1 MVSQLRVRS
10 ALLSSLA
17 ALVLLLASAGAVG
30 ASATQTAIASCA
42 PAVDFDSNNFSNP
55 TTINNKWFPLVPG
68 TQYILEGQA
77 NRGGGTLPHQ
87 VIFTVTDLTKV
98 IDGVRTV
105 VVWDRDLNEGQ
116 LAEAELSFFAQDKA
130 GNVWN
135 LGEYPEE
142 YEDGVFVGA
151 PSVWISG
158 LAGAEGGLH
167 MLAKPRTGTSWYLQ
181 GSAPA
186 IEFLDCAKVLKTG
199 EKTCVPINC
208 YDDVLV
214 TDEVSPLDQG
224 GGHQLKY
231 HALGVG
237 IIQVGAVADREGET
251 LVLTRLVHL
260 SQRGLAQARNAALKL
275 DTHGYEVSPFV
286 YGLTPHAE

>member
-231 HALGVG
+231 HAPGVG
-237 IIQVGAVADREGET
+237 IVQVGAVADREGET

-260 SQRGLAQARNAALKL
+260 GPSGLAKARNAALKL

>member
-260 SQRGLAQARNAALKL
+260 GPSGLAKARNAALKL